1 MSKTACVLHI
11 SMSLNIDFLQIIG
24 MSGWLLLSL
33 FLQMFSEFDDKFNKR
48 RFQTY
53 SGIEDEYNF
62 NSDYIL
68 NSVKVNKNII

>member
-1 MSKTACVLHI
+1 
-11 SMSLNIDFLQIIG
+11 
-24 MSGWLLLSL
+24 
-33 FLQMFSEFDDKFNKR
+33 MFPEFDDKFNKR

-53 SGIEDEYNF
+53 SGTEDEYNF